1 MPRRNKPYF
10 GLGSPAPHAQ
20 LDTSRVSQTIV
31 DGARRHVSDAGDVSV
46 SSSTNAAPFDYD
58 GTRQRLPAVVSSFP
72 ELAAVQ
78 DPVQLVEDLTAALGA
93 TVTSGLDLL
102 VRGARTKP
110 SEWDKSNLLRSLATV
125 MAQHGLPVKVS
136 EYEATSGGPELRQ
149 SLFLRVVQEVARAGG
164 ITLPKDIK
172 GLALRAEIPALQP
185 GSGSKA
191 EEP

>member
-10 GLGSPAPHAQ
+10 GLGSPAPDAQ

-46 SSSTNAAPFDYD
+46 SPSTNAAPFDYD
-58 GTRQRLPAVVSSFP
+58 GTRQRLAAVVSSFP

-78 DPVQLVEDLTAALGA
+78 DPVQLVEDLTAAIGA

-136 EYEATSGGPELRQ
+136 DYEGRAGEGRKQ
-149 SLFLRVVQEVARAGG
+149 SVYLRVVKEVARAGR
-164 ITLPKDIK
+164 ISLPGDLK
-172 GLALRAEIPALQP
+172 GLALRALY
-185 GSGSKA
+185 SKT
-191 EEP
+191 